1 MTTQHTVRLGATA
14 LLMSTISTLAYAQ
27 DDILTLDTI
36 IVEGQQSVAQ
46 TAQTYAFD
54 PALMPVPSGLDGGAL
69 LSSVPGVSGR
79 RMGAHGIDIIIRGMQ
94 KNQLNVID
102 AGGFTYGGC
111 PNRMDP
117 PTSIAAFYRA
127 DKVIVE
133 KGYTSVTNGPGG
145 SGGTVRLEREAP
157 EFEPGKMFAG
167 SLTTGVN
174 SNGNGYG
181 IAGTVSADLG
191 NGFYA
196 EFSGERKSSDDYED
210 GNGNEVRSGFT
221 QKSAGVTFGYATDG
235 VDLALDIEKDRAED
249 VKFAG
254 AQMDSPLSETMTYR
268 LRGGVDVDAGRLTR
282 IEGVLYSSNV
292 DHTMDNYTLRTP
304 ASMKM
309 LAPTTSDTVGGS
321 LEGHLDFGMTTARIG
336 VDYQANTR
344 RALGY
349 SSMGSM
355 PINLAN
361 PSSLSWPDVTIAQ
374 LGVFGETETTLSTH
388 STLKLGLR
396 YDHVTAS
403 ADEANVAVGSSSTT
417 ANDYYQMVYGTDFT
431 EDKTEDNFG
440 GLIRY
445 EHHLSSGT
453 MVFAGLSRSVRTADA
468 NERAFSRG
476 MNGVPSYV
484 GNPDIDPEKH
494 TQLDFGLETQ
504 TETYSLTATV
514 FYDRVK
520 DYILEEKTAWPGAMR
535 GVTTYRNIDADLAGV
550 ELSGSWTLGQVILAG
565 DMSYTYGANKTDG
578 GALGQ
583 IPPLQGTLS
592 ATYDADI
599 WQAGARINWASK
611 QDRIYTVLDAGET
624 PGYATLDLFGS
635 YALNDSVTLVA
646 GVDNVFDKGYA
657 THLNRSNS
665 YDTSVERVNEP
676 GRNVY
681 LTMQVQF

>member
-27 DDILTLDTI
+27 EIVPTLDPIYIESEQT
-36 IVEGQQSVAQ
+36 VTQ
-46 TAQTYAFD
+46 TANTYTFD
-54 PALMPVPSGLDGGAL
+54 PEALPVPTGLDGGAL
-69 LSSVPGVSGR
+69 LSTIPGVSGR

-111 PNRMDP
+111 PSRMDP

-133 KGYTSVTNGPGG
+133 KGYSSVTNGPGG

-157 EFEPGKMFAG
+157 EFDRGQVFTG

-174 SNGNGYG
+174 SNGNGSG

-210 GNGNEVRSGFT
+210 GNSNEVRSGFT
-221 QKSAGVTFGYATDG
+221 QKSAGVTFGYAKDG

-268 LRGGVDVDAGRLTR
+268 LRGGLDVNAGRLTR

-321 LEGHLDFGMTTARIG
+321 LEGHLDFGTTTARIG
-336 VDYQANTR
+336 VDYQANNR

-374 LGVFGETETTLSTH
+374 LGVFGETETKLGAH

-403 ADEANVAVGSSSTT
+403 ADEADVGVGMSGTT
-417 ANDYYQMVYGTDFT
+417 ANDYYQMVYGTDFS

-445 EHHLSSGT
+445 EYQLSSDT

-514 FYDRVK
+514 FYDRVN
-520 DYILEEKTAWPGAMR
+520 DYILEESTPWPGAMR
-535 GVTTYRNIDADLAGV
+535 GVTTYRNIDAELAGV
-550 ELSGSWTLGQVILAG
+550 ELSGSWNLGQVILAG
-565 DMSYTYGANKTDG
+565 DLSYTYGANKSDG

-583 IPPLQGTLS
+583 IPPLKGSLS

-599 WQAGARINWASK
+599 WQAGARINWAAK

-624 PGYATLDLFGS
+624 PGYATVDLFGS
-635 YALNDSVTLVA
+635 YTLNDKVMLMA
-646 GVDNVFDKGYA
+646 GIDNVFDKSYA

-676 GRNVY
+676 GRNIY